1 MQQYRIV
8 VAGTLAAA
16 CLALGGSGSAF
27 AEEEWYDTRWATG
40 PTRKAACLSAE
51 SQVSSA
57 VYFPDE
63 ITKRDGCK
71 CTAERT
77 TRGVFVDEEW
87 TCEIKFYYRVGPSKA
102 ELEERRRFDER
113 MKEIDRET
121 TRLEQEAHDARYGTD
136 R

>member
-1 MQQYRIV
+1 MQQYRIT

-16 CLALGGSGSAF
+16 CLALGGSSSAF
-27 AEEEWYDTRWATG
+27 AEEERYDTRWATG
-40 PTRKAACLSAE
+40 PTRNAACSNVERALMDS
-51 SQVSSA
+51 
-57 VYFPDE
+57 VYYHK
-63 ITKRDGCK
+63 ITKKDGCK

-87 TCEIKFYYRVGPSKA
+87 TCEIKFHYRVGPSKA
-102 ELEERRRFDER
+102 ELEQRRRFDEK

-121 TRLEQEAHDARYGTD
+121 TRLEQEAYDTLYGTD